1 MYARTIL
8 FSVFLSIVLIS
19 PNGLSQE
26 KKYAIIAHPD
36 QSESQIAK
44 SDLKSI
50 FLGRKKQW
58 DDGSRIILGI
68 HSDKVVF
75 KAFSRSMLGKTTR
88 QYTMYWR
95 RMIMTGRGSMPK
107 QFRTTADAVAFVAR
121 TKGAVAI
128 VVDSSTITGVTR
140 ITLK

>member
-1 MYARTIL
+1 MYAKTIL
-8 FSVFLSIVLIS
+8 FSAFLSIVLIS
-19 PNGLSQE
+19 PNGFSQE

-58 DDGSRIILGI
+58 DDGSRIVLGL
-68 HSDKVVF
+68 HPDKTAF
-75 KAFSRSMLGKTTR
+75 KAFSRSILSKTVR
-88 QYTMYWR
+88 QYMMYWR

-107 QFRTTADAVAFVAR
+107 QFRTTADAVTFVAK

-128 VVDSSTITGVTR
+128 VVNTADITGVARLTV
-140 ITLK
+140 K